1 MGNYDL
7 HFRGET
13 WRNLTEEQKAHL
25 LNSKSDSQLEEYIVD
40 QRCNQRWDCEKAL
53 AERRRTGRGGPGS
66 EVADGTGEIAA
77 ELKVEPIPFN
87 PRRDVSADAVY
98 IAGHIVKHLW
108 IIFVLLP
115 LVLGVLFAILK

>member
-13 WRNLTEEQKAHL
+13 WRNLTEGQKAEL
-25 LNSKSDSQLEEYIVD
+25 LNSKSDSDLEEYIVD

-53 AERRRTGRGGPGS
+53 AERRRLGRTVV
-66 EVADGTGEIAA
+66 ERGETERAGALAA
-77 ELKVEPIPFN
+77 RVEPEPIPFN

-98 IAGHIVKHLW
+98 VAGHIVKHLW

-115 LVLGVLFAILK
+115 LVLGILFAILK